1 MTTPLS
7 PNLTTSPIRPTP
19 TEARLMRI
27 ALDLSPAEAPP
38 RLITSARRRWIPA
51 GTHLETERTATLKAM
66 ASRGWLVPVKPC
78 GDTPAAVTQLYA
90 VTQAGLDALVASE
103 RV

>member
-7 PNLTTSPIRPTP
+7 PNLSTSPTRPTP
-19 TEARLMRI
+19 AEARLMRI
-27 ALDLSPAEAPP
+27 ALDLSPTEAPP

-51 GTHLETERTATLKAM
+51 GTHLETERTATLKGMVA
-66 ASRGWLVPVKPC
+66 RGWLVPVRPC
-78 GDTPAAVTQLYA
+78 GDTPAAVTQLY
-90 VTQAGLDALVASE
+90 VTQSGLDALVASE